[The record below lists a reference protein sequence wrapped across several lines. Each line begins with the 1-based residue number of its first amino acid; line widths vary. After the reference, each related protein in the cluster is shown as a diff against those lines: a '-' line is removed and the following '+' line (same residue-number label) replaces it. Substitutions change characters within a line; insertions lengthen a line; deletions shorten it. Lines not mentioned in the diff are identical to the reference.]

1 MRRRSSSLVA
11 MTREALLLATLG
23 VLTLSFVQSDST
35 PSEPSCVRSTT
46 DAGSGSCPSDAKFAR
61 IVAIPDIHGDL
72 HHYRESLSL
81 AGVATED
88 APIEWTAGDT
98 THLVQTGDVVDRGEH
113 SLLIMDML
121 ANLTTRARKAGGKVT
136 ALMGNHELMSGLMD
150 DTRYVNKEEIL
161 LMGRKEL
168 DAMRELGGERMGT
181 SYGISAAWQTG
192 TRAWIKAFDPDAKR
206 GRRLRDRR
214 PMATVAGEGFCKSLF
229 AHAGVRS
236 RHLARH
242 GDGIDTLNEAA
253 RVAIQGKP
261 DVGWLHHHDL
271 YDNESPVWNRFYSR
285 DGADGEICAE
295 VERVLAAVGANR
307 MVIGHT
313 VQMRG
318 MRAKC
323 GGKLHLIDVGISSAY
338 VGRGAAWSCED
349 GKVRAHYAGRVEVLE
364 EEEGGGQK
372 IGEKV
377 TKKGWW

>member
-1 MRRRSSSLVA
+1 M
-11 MTREALLLATLG
+11 
-23 VLTLSFVQSDST
+23 
-35 PSEPSCVRSTT
+35 
-46 DAGSGSCPSDAKFAR
+46 FAR

-88 APIEWTAGDT
+88 ASIEWTAGDT
-98 THLVQTGDVVDRGEH
+98 THFVQTGDIVDRGEH
-113 SLLIMDML
+113 SLLVMDML
-121 ANLTTRARKAGGKVT
+121 ANLTSRARKAGGKVT

-242 GDGIDTLNEAA
+242 GDGIGLRWERLMIDRGVGCGLGWWLCA
-253 RVAIQGKP
+253 RAWKSSA
-261 DVGWLHHHDL
+261 L
-271 YDNESPVWNRFYSR
+271 
-285 DGADGEICAE
+285 GELGLPWTK
-295 VERVLAAVGANR
+295 VVLGV
-307 MVIGHT
+307 VIGL
-313 VQMRG
+313 
-318 MRAKC
+318 RADIP
-323 GGKLHLIDVGISSAY
+323 LL
-338 VGRGAAWSCED
+338 
-349 GKVRAHYAGRVEVLE
+349 
-364 EEEGGGQK
+364 GGG
-372 IGEKV
+372 
-377 TKKGWW
+377 